1 MRSTITITVVCVLYY
16 ILILESRIMYI
27 LHTHFY
33 FYFSILAR
41 PGINLFWLLPLL
53 VLLLILTI
61 NGTPER
67 LLLSVVVL
75 MC

>member
-1 MRSTITITVVCVLYY
+1 M
-16 ILILESRIMYI
+16 
-27 LHTHFY
+27 
-33 FYFSILAR
+33 ILAR